1 MITPSANSFFS
12 GLFLSLSTNSLQ
24 EEEESR
30 PPVDW
35 LTLGGVGCEAGG
47 LERGRPVRCYRNS

>member
-1 MITPSANSFFS
+1 MPAFFFVFSA
-12 GLFLSLSTNSLQ
+12 LPDSLQ

-47 LERGRPVRCYRNS
+47 RERGRPVKCYRNS